1 MQLALLYFP
10 RKYLGLVDRWAINSK
25 QWAVAVGSGGWQK
38 VVDKNYMAVG
48 KGGHA
53 SELPIDIGIKS
64 HLVSKTLC
72 PNYKFAVFHRT
83 VTLKGPPPLH
93 GTFFPGTRYA
103 HPW

>member
-25 QWAVAVGSGGWQK
+25 QWAVAVGSSGWQK

-53 SELPIDIGIKS
+53 SELPIELSG
-64 HLVSKTLC
+64 LNPT
-72 PNYKFAVFHRT
+72 
-83 VTLKGPPPLH
+83 
-93 GTFFPGTRYA
+93 
-103 HPW
+103 